1 MLVPSSSGP
10 YLVEDVDSG
19 LAGPLVRA
27 TRDSMAFG
35 AVAAVADSRDRC
47 WGALSR

>member
-1 MLVPSSSGP
+1 MFQRSRSGP

-27 TRDSMAFG
+27 ACDSMAFG